1 MKHFLYSL
9 CCVCAL
15 LLGSV
20 TVYADEDCD
29 QSLREARQAYNAGQ
43 YQRAKD
49 LCNYVISVCGATYGG
64 VNNLMS
70 EIDDALTP
78 RLTVSRSN
86 ISVGPD
92 AGTTTITVNC
102 NRSWEL
108 ANTNSTL
115 FTVSRSGNTVT
126 ISYSENRTG
135 SQRSDYFDV
144 QTTDRTKSARIRVTQ
159 SAPTPVAASLS
170 VSPSSIDAPAS
181 GTTRYLTVSCNT
193 SWEVEYP
200 SGTMYSVTRNGNTLT
215 VYINENTSSSPRSDY
230 FNVKTTDGSS
240 VQRINMSQEGGYGGG
255 ALSVS
260 RTSINVGYYATTEY
274 ITVSGG
280 QSWEV
285 EYPTATMYSVT
296 RNGNSLTV
304 RINENT
310 SANSRTDFF
319 NVKGS
324 DGTTIRINLSQ
335 EGRPGG
341 SYVNVSRTELNV
353 GPSAT
358 TEYLTVSANQSWEV
372 EYPTATM
379 YSVTRNG
386 NSLTVHINE
395 NTSTE
400 SRTDFFNVK
409 ASDGSKVRINITQG
423 GRTTSYNSITVSR
436 TELSVGPSATTEYLT
451 VSASQS
457 WEVEYPTATMYSV
470 TRNGNTLT
478 VHINE
483 NTSTESRTDFFNVK
497 GYDGTKVRINLS
509 QSGRTPSGNTRITV
523 SRTELSAGVSATN
536 EYLTV
541 TSNVSW
547 EVEYPSGTM
556 YSVTRNGNSLT
567 VHFNE
572 NTSNE
577 SRTDFFNVKAYD
589 GTKVRINLRQAG
601 RNPSIT
607 VSRPD
612 LSVGASAT
620 TEYITVTARQ
630 SWEIEYPSG
639 TMYSVTRSGN
649 TLTVRINE
657 NTSTESRTDFFN
669 VKGSDGTKVRVNM
682 RQAGRGTQAPT
693 AEIDDIWVDHN
704 VYEDGVKGMRIHI
717 KMHVHNFR
725 SKNGR
730 ATVYFYDN
738 NGNALVDRNNSYNT
752 TDGKVAVG
760 KNFTP
765 NYDNT
770 VFDDFKI
777 FMPYN
782 ELHISYQGTFKFNVT
797 LWNKEVSPN
806 TELVESDW
814 KYFTYTP

>member
-1 MKHFLYSL
+1 MKHLLYSL

-49 LCNYVISVCGATYGG
+49 LCNYVISVCGANYGG
-64 VNNLMS
+64 VNSLMS
-70 EIDDALTP
+70 EIDDAINP

-86 ISVGPD
+86 ITVGSD

-135 SQRSDYFDV
+135 NQRSDYFDV

-159 SAPTPVAASLS
+159 NAPTPVAASLS
-170 VSPSSIDAPAS
+170 VSTSSIDAPAS
-181 GTTRYLTVSCNT
+181 GTTRYITVSCNT

-240 VQRINMSQEGGYGGG
+240 VQRINMSQEGTSGYYGG
-255 ALSVS
+255 ALTVS
-260 RTSINVGYYATTEY
+260 RTSLSVGYSATTEY
-274 ITVSGG
+274 LTVSGG

-296 RNGNSLTV
+296 RNGNTLTV

-470 TRNGNTLT
+470 TRNGN
-478 VHINE
+478 
-483 NTSTESRTDFFNVK
+483 
-497 GYDGTKVRINLS
+497 
-509 QSGRTPSGNTRITV
+509 
-523 SRTELSAGVSATN
+523 
-536 EYLTV
+536 
-541 TSNVSW
+541 
-547 EVEYPSGTM
+547 
-556 YSVTRNGNSLT
+556 SLT

-589 GTKVRINLRQAG
+589 GTKVRVNLRQAG

-612 LSVGASAT
+612 LIVGASAT

-669 VKGSDGTKVRVNM
+669 VLGSDGTKVRVNM
-682 RQAGRGTQAPT
+682 RQAGRGAVTPT
-693 AEIDDIWVDHN
+693 AEIEDIWVDHN

-717 KMHVHNFR
+717 KMNVHNFR
-725 SKNGR
+725 NKSGR

-738 NGNALVDRNNSYNT
+738 NGNALVDRNNSYDT

-765 NYDNT
+765 GYDNT
-770 VFDDFKI
+770 VYEDFKI

-782 ELHISYQGTFKFNVT
+782 ELHISYQGTFKFYVM
-797 LWNKEVSPN
+797 LWNKEVTPN
-806 TELVESDW
+806 TEMTESDW